1 MIMSLDN
8 ILLTDTILQGLY
20 SKCLYDLETN
30 KSVLDDIQPGSI
42 SFLGS
47 NQKHIAILVNS
58 EAAIYLPDDE
68 LNFLL
73 GILTACKLSMADI
86 ALVNLAKNPALVYAV
101 LTEQLKAQKI
111 FLFGLSADAIALPL
125 QFPHYQ
131 VQQFNNQ
138 VYLSSVSLNE
148 MQANKEEK
156 MKLWACLKNIFSI

>member
-1 MIMSLDN
+1 MSLDN
-8 ILLTDTILQGLY
+8 ILLPDMVLQGLY
-20 SKCLYDLETN
+20 SKSLYDLETN
-30 KSVLDDIQPGSI
+30 KSVIDDMQAGGI

-47 NQKHIAILVNS
+47 NQKHITILVNS
-58 EAAIYLPDDE
+58 DAATYLPDDE

-86 ALVNLAKNPALVYAV
+86 ALVNLYKNAD
-101 LTEQLKAQKI
+101 LTYSILAEQLKAEKI
-111 FLFGLSADAIALPL
+111 FLFGLNAATIELPL

-138 VYLSSVSLNE
+138 VYLSSVSLTE

-156 MKLWACLKNIFSI
+156 MKLWACLKKIFSI

>member
-1 MIMSLDN
+1 MSLDN
-8 ILLTDTILQGLY
+8 IQLPDTILQGLY
-20 SKCLYDLETN
+20 GKCLYDLEPN
-30 KSVLDDIQPGSI
+30 KSVLSEIPASGI
-42 SFLGS
+42 SFLGN
-47 NQKHIAILVNS
+47 NQRKITILVNS

-86 ALVNLAKNPALVYAV
+86 ALVNLAKNPDMVYPALY
-101 LTEQLKAQKI
+101 EQLKAEKV
-111 FLFGLSADAIALPL
+111 FLFGLNAARIELPL

-156 MKLWACLKNIFSI
+156 MKLWNCLKKIFSI